1 MRLALA
7 CLLMLVATVLLSMSA
22 PAVAQEEASP
32 PRLHRHAT
40 TERSWAANAYWLES
54 QSGVVLVDSLF
65 LAPDVDALIATIRAS
80 GKPLAGILLTHAHI
94 DHFGGIP
101 RLRMAFGEVPV
112 YATKATADAVLP
124 LFERMQRAQ
133 WTKAFGEDF
142 PREVFVPDRI
152 VAPGATVEIAGMH
165 FTFRDLGPVETGN
178 NTIIENLERKLLFTG
193 DATVFATAFYLGE
206 GHSCSALAALQ
217 ALRANEDPTR
227 MVYSGHYAAMRLGA
241 VLDDNL
247 SQIRYLRKLMMEALS
262 KPANRGPDGG
272 LTESV
277 RAQLVSA
284 SARHFAGHAD
294 YGFGP
299 ESFASDVNLPG
310 LEAEL
315 RKELE
320 SGMGCPADAVPAG
333 K

>member
-7 CLLMLVATVLLSMSA
+7 CLPVLAATALLALPMPTA
-22 PAVAQEEASP
+22 AQATASQ

-40 TERSWAANAYWLES
+40 TERGWAVNAYWLES
-54 QSGVVLVDSLF
+54 DTGVVLVDALF
-65 LAPDVDALIATIRAS
+65 LAPDVDALIATIRAT

-101 RLRMAFGEVPV
+101 RLRKAFGEVPV
-112 YATKATADAVLP
+112 YATKPTAEAVQP
-124 LFERMQRAQ
+124 LFERTSRAQ
-133 WTKAFGEDF
+133 WTKAYGDDF

-152 VAPGATVEIAGMH
+152 VDSGTTVGIAGMR

-178 NTIIENLERKLLFTG
+178 NTIIENLDRKLLFTG

-206 GHSCSALAALQ
+206 GHSCLALAALQ
-217 ALRANEDPTR
+217 ALRASEDAGR
-227 MVYSGHYAAMRLGA
+227 MAYSGHYAAMRLGA
-241 VLDDNL
+241 VLDDDL
-247 SQIRYLRKLMMEALS
+247 AQIRYLRGLMRDAIS
-262 KPANRGPDGG
+262 DPANRTQDGA
-272 LTESV
+272 LAE
-277 RAQLVSA
+277 A
-284 SARHFAGHAD
+284 ARTRLIADAGRHMAGHAD
-294 YGFGP
+294 YGFGA

-315 RKELE
+315 RNEQA
-320 SGMGCPADAVPAG
+320 SGMRCPADAATVG